1 MFLFC
6 CALFPHISENW
17 NSEASLPGTVSLD
30 DEETVG
36 ELSSCKDTDN
46 VVKVQLSLITS

>member
-1 MFLFC
+1 MFSFC